1 MAGELIL
8 QGIIALP
15 SETDFDK
22 LSDSVRDTL
31 RGLRVQWP
39 DKWMLN
45 CHPVDGQLPCLVTLT
60 NPNPSNPISAIRR
73 LVSDHGLAWDLIGLM
88 DAFSDK
94 VYLSPW
100 PALSAYLDDE
110 VQFDEDGQP
119 IPGSE
124 TPRTRVPLVWGGYH
138 DWPEL

>member
-15 SETDFDK
+15 SDTELDK
-22 LSDSVRDTL
+22 LPEDVQATL
-31 RGLRVQWP
+31 RSLRMHRP
-39 DKWMLN
+39 PEWMLN
-45 CHPVDGQLPCLVTLT
+45 CHAVDGRWPCLVTILSPHPT
-60 NPNPSNPISAIRR
+60 DPVSAIQGM
-73 LVSDHGLAWDLIGLM
+73 LMQYGLDWVLLGLM
-88 DAFSDK
+88 DAFSDH

-110 VQFDEDGQP
+110 VQYDEDGVP
-119 IPGSE
+119 VPGSE